1 MPGTGDD
8 RRDPAEELRKMMDG
22 IGGRNSDVG
31 SFFDDL
37 ANGGARRDPDAQGRG
52 QATDNGGQEVPA
64 GTGDSPMFEGPT
76 GGTGETGFDEEF
88 WRKKLMGGTGVEFD
102 ASVGGGNFFG
112 SGPRANMDLEKVL
125 MDAGLPELDAQ
136 QLAAF
141 AKAKESQQLEA
152 NKVFTT
158 QKDQLMEDMF
168 GRGMQRSTVAGEAG
182 GRMLEGQAR
191 TMAGIEAQDAMSRL
205 QQQNVLADRVQK
217 GAMASADTRAKFR
230 SAQASENAAASQANA
245 TRSMAAAQVASA
257 EIGARSRMAT
267 TMAELDLK
275 RELGLGDLALRES
288 QFGQDLDYRYWA
300 KEGEWANAMAQI
312 KEQQPSL
319 FDKILGFAGA
329 LAPSFIPLIPG
340 MPKGK

>member
-8 RRDPAEELRKMMDG
+8 RRDPAEELRDMMDG

-31 SFFDDL
+31 GFFDDL

-52 QATDNGGQEVPA
+52 GAIDDGGQVVPEGDA
-64 GTGDSPMFEGPT
+64 GPMFEGPS
-76 GGTGETGFDEEF
+76 GGTGETGFDEDY
-88 WRKKLMGGTGVEFD
+88 WRKKLMGGTGVKFD
-102 ASVGGGNFFG
+102 PGAGGGNFFG
-112 SGPRANMDLEKVL
+112 SGPGSNKDLEAIL
-125 MDAGLPELDAQ
+125 MDSGLPELDAK

-141 AKAKESQQLEA
+141 ALAKESQKMEA
-152 NKVFTT
+152 SNVFTT

-191 TMAGIEAQDAMSRL
+191 TMAGIEAQDAMARL

-217 GAMASADTRAKFR
+217 GAMASGDVRAKFR
-230 SAQASENAAASQANA
+230 SAQATENAAASQANA

-300 KEGEWANAMAQI
+300 KEGDWANAMAQI

-329 LAPSFIPLIPG
+329 IIPSLPIPG
-340 MPKGK
+340 FK